1 LQPVPVGVHGEL
13 YIGGD
18 GLARGYLNRSE
29 LTAERFVPNPFGD
42 RPDLLLYW
50 TGDLARYRPGG
61 NIEFLGRI
69 DSQVKIR
76 GHRIELGEIE
86 SVLNQHPAMKETVIV
101 FREVDSSG
109 DKDLVLYFVPRQDS
123 RPSVMDLREFLR
135 RKVPEYMVPVIF
147 ISIDALPLSPNGK
160 VDRSKL
166 PLPDD
171 SRPSLEE
178 TFVEPRTEIEE
189 LVAQVWLEVL
199 KLEKIGIYDNFFDVG
214 GHSLLATRVVARL
227 RNNFSI
233 DMPLRTLF
241 ELPTVAGLAG
251 AVETALR
258 VGQKINRP
266 PILRVPRGAKILPS
280 IAQELL
286 LLLDEL
292 VPSNHL
298 FNIPRAYRLTGPL
311 DLLALGRSLN
321 AVVARHEA
329 FRTSFP
335 TVDGEWIQFIA
346 PSMTLNLNVTDLQR
360 FPQSQRE
367 PEMRALAR
375 EEKTQSFD
383 LVNGPLLR
391 VKLFQTG
398 PEQHVLLTT
407 FHHII
412 TDGWSINVFFQDLAA
427 FYEAFSRDRQPFL
440 AELPIQFADF
450 SSWQRQAL
458 ADDWMLNQLAYWEE
472 QLKSPLTVLE
482 LVTNR
487 RRSSELSF
495 LTARTP
501 VS

>member
-1 LQPVPVGVHGEL
+1 
-13 YIGGD
+13 
-18 GLARGYLNRSE
+18 
-29 LTAERFVPNPFGD
+29 
-42 RPDLLLYW
+42 
-50 TGDLARYRPGG
+50 
-61 NIEFLGRI
+61 
-69 DSQVKIR
+69 
-76 GHRIELGEIE
+76 
-86 SVLNQHPAMKETVIV
+86 
-101 FREVDSSG
+101 
-109 DKDLVLYFVPRQDS
+109 
-123 RPSVMDLREFLR
+123 
-135 RKVPEYMVPVIF
+135 
-147 ISIDALPLSPNGK
+147 
-160 VDRSKL
+160 
-166 PLPDD
+166 
-171 SRPSLEE
+171 
-178 TFVEPRTEIEE
+178 
-189 LVAQVWLEVL
+189 
-199 KLEKIGIYDNFFDVG
+199 
-214 GHSLLATRVVARL
+214 
-227 RNNFSI
+227 
-233 DMPLRTLF
+233 TLF

-346 PSMTLNLNVTDLQR
+346 PSITLNLNVTDLQR

-501 VS
+501 VSVTGDVFDSLKKLSREEMSTLFMTVLSALKILLYAHSGQEDIRVGTLVANRDWGETDKLIGHFVNTLIIRTRINAGSSFRQLQRDVRHTTLEAQARQSLPFETLLRSLERATNLNRSALAQVMFVYQMTTSNSF